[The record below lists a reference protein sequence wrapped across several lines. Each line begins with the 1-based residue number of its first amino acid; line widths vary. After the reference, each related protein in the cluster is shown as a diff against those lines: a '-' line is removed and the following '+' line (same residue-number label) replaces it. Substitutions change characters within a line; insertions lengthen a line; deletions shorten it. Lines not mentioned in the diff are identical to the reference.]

1 MMTIKQPSMVDAAR
15 RRYVCR
21 AGRGAFT
28 LIEMVVVIAVIVLLV
43 TLVLPAAT
51 ALWGQR
57 RISEAENTIQGLLMN
72 ARANALRASSA
83 GNRQFMYYEY
93 DDTGALVRRQASGGE
108 SGLLFFVDSS
118 GEQRVVSIA
127 QLDSGDPGWGNV
139 FGVTPDRDLAL
150 PKPMRVVPRYVVRE
164 DEGSDDTEA
173 FSAQELANN
182 DFGNLGPD
190 THIAQL
196 HRNFFTL
203 IYSGAG
209 DLLTWRDVLVYDEDA
224 DANGFGDRTGLAV
237 GASVGSPEVAEYHL
251 RAGGTGP
258 IDPQFGRSIPYL
270 ITGGYEGPS
279 STPAAAINLPS
290 VDGLLVYDD
299 ALFNEFT
306 EVNGKRDYLLE
317 SAQPFYINRLTGDV
331 IRGPSGENV
340 AP

>member
-1 MMTIKQPSMVDAAR
+1 MTIKQPSLIDTAP

-21 AGRGAFT
+21 AGRRAFT
-28 LIEMVVVIAVIVLLV
+28 LVEMVVVIAVIVLLV

-57 RISEAENTIQGLLMN
+57 RISEAGNTIQGLLMT

-83 GNRQFMYYEY
+83 GNQQFMYYE
-93 DDTGALVRRQASGGE
+93 DVADPPRQATGGE
-108 SGLLFFVDSS
+108 SGLLFFVDSN

-127 QLDSGDPGWGNV
+127 QLQTGDPAWGNV
-139 FGVTPDRDLAL
+139 FGVTPDRDIAL

-164 DEGSDDTEA
+164 AETVGDPDT
-173 FSAQELANN
+173 FSEEELANN
-182 DFGNLGPD
+182 DFGNPVSG
-190 THIAQL
+190 ANAGQR

-203 IYSGAG
+203 IYSRAG

-237 GASVGSPEVAEYHL
+237 GESVGDADVADYHL
-251 RAGGTGP
+251 RAGGIGP

-279 STPAAAINLPS
+279 STPVAVNLPS

-299 ALFNEFT
+299 ALFNDFT
-306 EVNGKRDYLLE
+306 DAGNKRDYLLE

-331 IRGPSGENV
+331 VRGPSGENV